1 MSVGGSIVTDMGYF
15 AGGGGVARGEENYY
29 TKGAGDVSAD
39 RNGVW
44 GGKLAE
50 TWGIAGKE
58 VEGDQLETIYGKWV
72 APDGTKLGRQAPSA
86 GGVFRPV
93 GEQLEEWKAAHPG
106 ALPEAIADARKSI
119 EGKARDA
126 NLGIDLTFSAP
137 KSWSIEHTAAWREE
151 IEAESRGDVEEAARF
166 KSIRVGIEEAF
177 ESANEAFMRAVES
190 SATSQVGH
198 HGGVGVAGRWQ
209 KVEKLAYTSFFQF
222 TSRAIQPQLHIHN
235 PIVNRVVCED
245 GQIRSVDT
253 DDLLAHRHM
262 FSAIADRAGA
272 EKLAAMGFEMEM
284 RLDDRERPA
293 WEVKGI
299 SREMVETVSE
309 RRMVIRGKFKEQL
322 AEAEASACRELTDP
336 ERWRL
341 KQAITKQ
348 TRQRKS
354 TAVPVPKLLE
364 RVQEQIQ
371 SKLATGL
378 GPIAARAR
386 VAVEA
391 RERAAER
398 GESIETGTWS
408 ERDVLSRAVDQITQ
422 RQSTWTR
429 DDLFLQIQENL
440 PIMGVTDGDQIT
452 AILNRLTDRAL
463 QDVGLVTQTSGREGI
478 DVPLELGG
486 AGTYIRPTEQRF
498 SSTGS
503 LAAERALREAA
514 EVNNRHRVPAR
525 QMEEWLD
532 RHDRY
537 RTAGADQRAAAVGL
551 MSSGRSIAT
560 FEAPAGTGKSF
571 TLGAVAEAW
580 ADLSGGGRVHGL
592 APSERAAQVLEDD
605 GVKVTA
611 NTAKWLAAQERIAGG
626 KAMRGDLPFRVN
638 FRDVVVIDEASMV
651 STEDIKAVRE
661 IVEAKGARLVLA
673 GDQEQLS
680 SVEAG
685 GVLGILDGY
694 AETYRLTDVRRFAS
708 EWEAA
713 ASLRL
718 RAGDVSV
725 LDEYER
731 RGRIVDCESE
741 VAAID
746 QAARDAFA
754 DMLDT
759 SDYVR
764 SDGKVVERPD
774 GREVMVVTRTNQ
786 QAAAASAA
794 IREWLVAAGRVQ
806 EAGVELEEHG
816 GIAGKGDRVACRENN
831 FRLGVTN
838 RRLYT
843 VHEVH
848 ADGGISVISHRTQEI
863 HELPA
868 WYVSKHVASG
878 YAGTANAVQGISI
891 DRTRDVFDGSE
902 NRAGAYVPLTRGAE
916 LNVAYVAVAKKD
928 EDPSKARVE
937 KEYQAAGGGEVRHRV
952 HEFDG
957 SKERPTGRAV
967 LADCLK
973 RDGSADAA
981 AIVMLD
987 RDDERLKSMATL
999 HGLREDAV
1007 ERACV
1012 TRTLGWLGE
1021 LATLGLIDEGDHA
1034 RLISDQGMT
1043 QLSNLLRTIEQEG
1056 HDPKASLTHAVLA
1069 PPGVVP
1075 PWVPEGQHRGFT
1087 TKGGKPVDSI
1097 ARVLQARIGWTY
1109 AEATG
1114 AKPGVAVPSEA
1125 RMPAGLPEPV
1135 EQYLRRIDEAQDNR
1149 RRELGTQVAEEAPA
1163 WAVSRL
1169 GPVPAEPT
1177 ERLQWEHKAGL
1188 AAGYRE
1194 SRGWTDELRAV
1205 DNTPGISTPERRAA
1219 WHQAADAIG
1228 YSEDSREEAGLS
1240 EGQLRNRIMAFRN
1253 EQKWAPAHA
1262 DEALKS
1268 ASREVDEARTEA
1280 LLAKDASDAEFWRK
1294 EEANRRDDAEVLG
1307 RTAEARD
1314 AWSEETAAAYALYK
1328 RAVDELEE
1336 RGLDP
1341 VGQES
1346 DRMTTAEWMA
1356 AQTDEVEDPEEVLEV
1371 DIRDEVRDRELAAGF
1386 EDRSGDLA
1394 MVETVGPERRD
1405 QAAYEYAPAYPTE
1418 EERLEMDD
1426 RAAAVA
1432 DLIADRRSQEESVD
1446 LSEVDAYEPV
1456 EVPQQREQV
1465 AEFGEMS
1472 VER

>member
-1 MSVGGSIVTDMGYF
+1 VSGGIVSVGGSIVTDMGYF
-15 AGGGGVARGEENYY
+15 AGGGGVAKGEENYY
-29 TKGAGDVSAD
+29 TKGAGDASAD
-39 RNGVW
+39 RNGIW
-44 GGKLAE
+44 NGKLAE
-50 TWGIAGKE
+50 TWGLAGKE

-86 GGVFRPV
+86 GGVFRPI
-93 GEQLEEWKAAHPG
+93 GEQLDEWKAAHPG
-106 ALPEAIADARKSI
+106 ALPEAIVEAKKSI
-119 EGKARDA
+119 ESKARDA
-126 NLGIDLTFSAP
+126 NLGIDLTFSVP
-137 KSWSIEHTAAWREE
+137 KSWTIEHTAAWREE
-151 IEAESRGDVEEAARF
+151 IEAESRGDLDEAARF
-166 KSIRVGIEEAF
+166 KSIRVGIEEAI
-177 ESANEAFMRAVES
+177 ESANEAFMKAVEAT
-190 SATSQVGH
+190 ATSQVGH
-198 HGGVGVAGRWQ
+198 HGGIGVAGRWQ

-262 FSAIADRAGA
+262 FSAIADRVGA
-272 EKLAAMGFEMEM
+272 EKLAEMGFEMEM

-293 WEVKGI
+293 WEDKSV

-322 AEAEASACRELTDP
+322 AEAEASAGRELTDP

-371 SKLATGL
+371 AKLATGL

-391 RERAAER
+391 RDRARER
-398 GESIETGTWS
+398 GESIATGTWS
-408 ERDVLSRAVDQITQ
+408 ERDVLQRSVDQVTE
-422 RQSTWTR
+422 RQATWTR
-429 DDLFLQIQENL
+429 DDLLYQIQENL
-440 PIMGVTDGDQIT
+440 PILGVTDGDRIT
-452 AILNRLTDRAL
+452 AILNRLTDKAL

-486 AGTYIRPTEQRF
+486 AGTYVKPTEQRY

-525 QMEEWLD
+525 HMEEWLD

-580 ADLSGGGRVHGL
+580 EDLSGGGRVHGL

-626 KAMRGDLPFRVN
+626 KALQGDLPFRVN

-651 STEDIKAVRE
+651 STEDIKAVRK
-661 IVEAKGARLVLA
+661 IVEAKGARLVLS

-694 AETYRLTDVRRFAS
+694 AETYRLTDVRRFAA

-848 ADGGISVISHRTQEI
+848 ADGGISVVSHRTQEI

-937 KEYQAAGGGEVRHRV
+937 KEYQAAGGGEARHRV

-973 RDGSADAA
+973 RDGANQDA

-987 RDDERLKSMATL
+987 RDDERLRNMAWL

-1007 ERACV
+1007 ERSCV
-1012 TRTLGWLGE
+1012 ARTVGWFGE
-1021 LATLGLIDEGDHA
+1021 LATLGVLDEADHA
-1034 RLISDQGMT
+1034 RLISDQGTT

-1056 HDPKASLTHAVLA
+1056 HDPKASLAHAVMD
-1069 PPGVVP
+1069 G
-1075 PWVPEGQHRGFT
+1075 RGFL
-1087 TKGGKPVDSI
+1087 TKSGEPVKSI
-1097 ARVLQARIGWTY
+1097 AMVLQARISQTY
-1109 AEATG
+1109 EEATG

-1125 RMPAGLPEPV
+1125 RMPAGLSEDM
-1135 EQYLRRIDEAQDNR
+1135 ERYLRQIDEAQDNR

-1177 ERLQWEHKAGL
+1177 ERLEWEHKAGV

-1194 SRGWTDELRAV
+1194 SRGWTDARRAV

-1228 YSEDSREEAGLS
+1228 YSEDSREEAGMS
-1240 EGQLRNRIMAFRN
+1240 EGQLRNRIAAFRN

-1328 RAVDELEE
+1328 RAVDELKE
-1336 RGLDP
+1336 RGLPP
-1341 VGQES
+1341 VGQEP

-1356 AQTDEVEDPEEVLEV
+1356 SQTDEVEDPEEVAEV
-1371 DIRDEVRDRELAAGF
+1371 DIRDEVRDREIAAGF
-1386 EDRSGDLA
+1386 EERSGDLA

-1418 EERLEMDD
+1418 EERIELDD
-1426 RAAAVA
+1426 RAVAVA

-1465 AEFGEMS
+1465 AEIGEMS